1 MGCGAIFNQEDV
13 AMIGLCDCNNFYV
26 SCERLFNPAL
36 EGLPVLVMSGNDG
49 CVIARSNETKVLG
62 IKMGQ
67 PMFQIKELI
76 KRHNVKILSCNL
88 QLYGDIS
95 ERVMTTLKS
104 FVPSIEI
111 YSIDEA
117 FLDLSG
123 MEVAALEHF
132 GRDLSRVVRRN
143 TGIPV
148 SIGMAPTK
156 TLAKVASKLC
166 KSYPKL
172 EGACLMYRDEDI
184 AKVLSKLAVTDIWGI
199 GRRSGAM
206 LATYNIRTA
215 EQFREAPE
223 LWIKGKM
230 GVVGLRTW
238 RELHGYS
245 CIDMDSSPVERQSIM
260 VSRSFNRDIT
270 DLDSLHSSVATFAT
284 RAAEKLRRQNSV
296 AGQIQVFI
304 ATNRHREDLMQH
316 SEGKLISFMTP
327 TDSTIEIAKAASTLL
342 NELYRVGYGY
352 KKAGV
357 VLYDICDNV
366 GVQSSMFDSVDRPKH
381 RALMQTLD
389 RLNSHMGRSTVKLG
403 SQGDGAPAI
412 NCEHRSPLYTTS
424 WSDILKIKV

>member
-1 MGCGAIFNQEDV
+1 
-13 AMIGLCDCNNFYV
+13 MIGLCDCNNFYV

-36 EGLPVLVMSGNDG
+36 ERRPVLVMSGNDG
-49 CVIARSNETKVLG
+49 CVIARSNETKALG

-67 PMFQIKELI
+67 PMFQIKEI
-76 KRHNVKILSCNL
+76 IRRHDVQILSCNL

-104 FVPSIEI
+104 YVPSIEI

-123 MEVAALEHF
+123 IELDKLEPF
-132 GRDLSRVVRRN
+132 GRELSRIVRRN

-148 SIGMAPTK
+148 SIGIAPTK

-172 EGACLMYRDEDI
+172 KGSCLMYRDEDV
-184 AKVLSKLAVTDIWGI
+184 AKVLSKSPVTDIWGI

-206 LATYNIRTA
+206 LATYNIKTA
-215 EQFREAPE
+215 EQFRNAPE
-223 LWIKGKM
+223 GWIKGQM
-230 GVVGLRTW
+230 GVTGLRTW
-238 RELHGYS
+238 RELHGES
-245 CIDMDSSPVERQSIM
+245 CIDIDSSPVERQSIM

-270 DLDSLHSSVATFAT
+270 DMESLHNSVATFAT
-284 RAAEKLRRQNSV
+284 RAAEKLRRQSSV

-304 ATNRHREDLMQH
+304 ATNRHRSDLPQH
-316 SEGKLISFMTP
+316 SEGRLITFMTP
-327 TDSTIEIAKAASTLL
+327 TDSTIEIAKAASTLIS
-342 NELYRVGYGY
+342 ELYRAGYGY

-357 VLYDICDNV
+357 VLYDISDNV
-366 GVQSSMFDSVDRPKH
+366 GVQTSMFDSVDRTKH
-381 RALMQTLD
+381 KSLMETLD
-389 RLNSHMGRSTVKLG
+389 RLNSQMGRSTVKLG
-403 SQGDGAPAI
+403 SQGEGAPSI